1 MQPQSQASDKELEA
15 ILTDAEE
22 RGLELAD
29 DKEQLLREASALG
42 AGQQGLAARL
52 REVIPLLPEGSRLGL
67 RTGTPL
73 AAFVD
78 APGIFVL
85 RSSAATSGAAGTSR
99 KSRSSAAFFQTLAR
113 GRKHLDLNDITSID
127 AEAATALSVAEGML
141 ALDGLTSITA
151 EVAKALSAYEGPFL
165 SLNGLKAPDNQE
177 DARKIMADMAP
188 ILDLVSEDRAS
199 AGGLYMMSVAG
210 MRDFVVQSADSLP
223 DKQKKLAK
231 QFQANSGSR
240 DWTNLVGQ
248 RVKGKVLAIL
258 GTDVVLDTPT
268 GPSDKIAVTSL
279 SPASLKVLKTLAELG
294 SQLAT
299 LRTTSKF
306 AAEGGQVDE
315 DEDDKEAEKDDKN
328 ADKKKQKKNE
338 QDKESDDDR

>member
-1 MQPQSQASDKELEA
+1 MQPAGQPAMQSQSGPTDKDLEA
-15 ILTDAEE
+15 LLTDAEE

-29 DKEQLLREASALG
+29 DKEDLLREASALG
-42 AGQQGLAARL
+42 AGQQGLVARL
-52 REVIPLLPEGSRLGL
+52 REVIALLPEGSRLGL

-85 RSSAATSGAAGTSR
+85 RSSAATAAAGTSR
-99 KSRSSAAFFQTLAR
+99 KGRSSRALFETLAR

-151 EVAKALSAYEGPFL
+151 EVAKALSAYDGPFL

-210 MRDFVVQSADSLP
+210 LRDFVLQSADSLP

-231 QFQANSGSR
+231 QFQSNSVSR
-240 DWTNLVGQ
+240 DWTSLAGQ
-248 RVKGKVLAIL
+248 RAKGKVLAIL

-279 SPASLKVLKTLAELG
+279 SPASLKVVKTLAELG

-306 AAEGGQVDE
+306 AAEGGRADADADDDE
-315 DEDDKEAEKDDKN
+315 EDGAKNKNKKEKDR
-328 ADKKKQKKNE
+328 
-338 QDKESDDDR
+338 DDDR